1 MYNNKMAAFIGA
13 FVETALVVSELAT
26 VGMAL
31 GYGAKKGYDFA
42 KSKKESR
49 GRIKKSADARLVDDS
64 DLSDYDDCND
74 CDDHKNEDDSDKET
88 KTIEVLGIP
97 VYDRKSSTENN
108 SRTVK
113 VLGITVYNCKDTT
126 TKNTNSTNSKKNV

>member
-1 MYNNKMAAFIGA
+1 MAAFIGA

-42 KSKKESR
+42 KSKKESKR
-49 GRIKKSADARLVDDS
+49 RSRKSTSEVEARLVDDS
-64 DLSDYDDCND
+64 DLSDGN
-74 CDDHKNEDDSDKET
+74 DDHEDDDHEDDGTKE
-88 KTIEVLGIP
+88 KKSIKVLGVP
-97 VYDRKSSTENN
+97 LYDRESSTENN

-113 VLGITVYNCKDTT
+113 VLGITVFNCKDTT
-126 TKNTNSTNSKKNV
+126 AKGAKDTNSKKNV

>member
-42 KSKKESR
+42 KSKKES
-49 GRIKKSADARLVDDS
+49 KKRSKNSAEARLVDDS
-64 DLSDYDDCND
+64 DLSDGDSVHGD
-74 CDDHKNEDDSDKET
+74 EDDKTKE
-88 KTIEVLGIP
+88 KKKIEVLGIP
-97 VYDRKSSTENN
+97 VYDRESSTENN

-126 TKNTNSTNSKKNV
+126 VRGANNIN